1 MSRRIVCPP
10 VIDIIH
16 KSRSSMFLGTFAL
29 LRNRLKRLTLI
40 QTVFIVVQYE
50 FVDYLNR

>member
-16 KSRSSMFLGTFAL
+16 KSRSMFLGTFAL